1 MNPLYRL
8 FVCALV
14 TATTVLALA
23 QVRADDDPDQH
34 NRPNRYVVTN
44 LTSDILGVAPNT
56 DPVLQNAW
64 GVAFTPGASPFWI
77 ADNAT
82 GCSTLYDG
90 QGAIASTLQVKLPLP
105 GGIVPDTAC
114 KHADPKNPSDPPPA
128 TPIRPRVEPYHDIS
142 RAEHDPPGYI
152 HLGYRGWN
160 YFSLDGRFEPV

>member
-64 GVAFTPGASPFWI
+64 SVAFTPGASPFWI

-90 QGAIASTLQVKLPLP
+90 TGVPQVVPQISPTPLRVKLPLP
-105 GGIVPDTAC
+105 GGSVPATAC
-114 KHADPKNPSDPPPA
+114 MH
-128 TPIRPRVEPYHDIS
+128 V
-142 RAEHDPPGYI
+142 
-152 HLGYRGWN
+152 
-160 YFSLDGRFEPV
+160 